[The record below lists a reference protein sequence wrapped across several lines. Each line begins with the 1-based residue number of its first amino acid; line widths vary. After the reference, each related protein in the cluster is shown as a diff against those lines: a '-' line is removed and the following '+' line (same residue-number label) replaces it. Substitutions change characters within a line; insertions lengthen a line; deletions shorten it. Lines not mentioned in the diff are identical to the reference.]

1 MIMKN
6 LFNKIAHLSVASL
19 LFVLKLTG
27 QNDALVAAPANPY
40 LFTIDSFQHKVPL
53 KDYVWML
60 EDPNDQ
66 YEITDMFRSEVSN
79 LFRPVKE
86 TGKYIYR
93 TEERPWGKISLQNML
108 SHPTLWSPSFHF
120 LSDSIL
126 IYIVDKNHKI
136 DSLKVG
142 TKIHPKN
149 TKNGSD
155 LLGEIYSQFT
165 PIFIY
170 LEKGEQKDI
179 YFKIFPTIGFDYEI
193 NLTMRSMESSY
204 RMLFRKMTD
213 YTKAFFYL
221 GLIWMFVL
229 YNLLI
234 FFFYKDKT
242 YLYLSLYA
250 LCFALPSDH
259 FTLRFLIK
267 TWLPDFLF
275 LLDVKW
281 LVLNPLLIITIGLF
295 SRSLLNTKINYPKSD
310 KYIKAIILIGG
321 IFLLVAVFDYLIT
334 QQQDIR
340 RTNPYLYI
348 VSGIV
353 ITMFILIFRDLYK
366 TKNTI
371 VLFWLAGM
379 SFLII
384 SQLFSLYFQIF
395 VSRENYLEY
404 VEFFGV
410 FSPLA
415 FGVLGQIAIFTLGA
429 GYRSR
434 EVAEAKKELEE
445 REQIKSR
452 FFANISHEFR
462 TPLTLLLGPINELME
477 NTRDP
482 KDKELLE
489 MARRNAHRQLQL
501 VNQLLDLSKLDAGK
515 MDLRASRED
524 FIPFLKGVAH
534 AYESLARE
542 RKVGLTINCPDG
554 ELPLYFN
561 RDKMEKICYNLF
573 SNAFKFTPPGGKISV
588 GLQKVN
594 DKAVLTV
601 ADTGIGIS
609 EERLPNIFDRF
620 FQAGSGKNEVQEGS
634 GIGLTLVHELV
645 QLHGGTIAVKSSPG
659 KGTTFTLEFPLGKN
673 HLQPD
678 DIVDLEHQI
687 SGDGTS
693 ENWSPP
699 AYLVAAEGTTDTAA
713 RSPKNAPRVLVVEDN
728 ADVRAFIRLRLQQSF
743 HITEATDGQEG
754 FKKAIERM
762 PDLIISDVMM
772 PKKNGYELC
781 EALKTD
787 LRTSHIPI
795 ILLTAK
801 AAQEE
806 KLEGLQTG
814 ADDYLTKPF
823 DSKELEIR
831 AHNLI
836 RLRQQL
842 RERFAES
849 ISLKPSEVA
858 TNSVD
863 QTFLEDALR
872 IVEANIGNEQFS
884 IEMLA
889 REIGM
894 SRPNLNRKFRALINQ
909 SSNQFIQS
917 VRLQRAADLL
927 RQGAGSVSEIAFR
940 TGFSST
946 AYFVKCFKDHFGET
960 PGSVLKSD

>member
-1 MIMKN
+1 MNIRINNIKR
-6 LFNKIAHLSVASL
+6 LIACLVLILAGWGNVAGS
-19 LFVLKLTG
+19 
-27 QNDALVAAPANPY
+27 DPVAA
-40 LFTIDSFQHKVPL
+40 
-53 KDYVWML
+53 YVFKG
-60 EDPNDQ
+60 EA
-66 YEITDMFRSEVSN
+66 SEQGN
-79 LFRPVKE
+79 IRL
-86 TGKYIYR
+86 G
-93 TEERPWGKISLQNML
+93 
-108 SHPTLWSPSFHF
+108 
-120 LSDSIL
+120 
-126 IYIVDKNHKI
+126 
-136 DSLKVG
+136 DSL
-142 TKIHPKN
+142 
-149 TKNGSD
+149 
-155 LLGEIYSQFT
+155 E
-165 PIFIY
+165 
-170 LEKGEQKDI
+170 
-179 YFKIFPTIGFDYEI
+179 
-193 NLTMRSMESSY
+193 
-204 RMLFRKMTD
+204 
-213 YTKAFFYL
+213 FYL
-221 GLIWMFVL
+221 DTDGH
-229 YNLLI
+229 LLI
-234 FFFYKDKT
+234 EDILQMPAPAFSRPDQLADLPPDAVVWSRIHLANQRDNAVERFF
-242 YLYLSLYA
+242 SLYA
-250 LCFALPSDH
+250 YLDTVWVYTVKDGKVVDRQVTGSALKPSEKKLRSSLNYISFSLDAGDTKTFYFKYTKTGAKTIHGPPFSTLNVVPADTLFNFEIENYASQFLYTGMIMLFCLVALFMYGMFKERVFIYFALLMFSFAIYFLKMRGILDSLYTYQWRNDYISIGQLTVSLVIFSVYLFSSRYIRLSEQMPKYD
-259 FTLRFLIK
+259 RFF
-267 TWLPDFLF
+267 WAYALF
-275 LLDVKW
+275 VAVFAHLYRLATG
-281 LVLNPLLIITIGLF
+281 NAAEATRYHNFLLIIFSIVALLPLVLLVRKGDQSAKIGLISAGIMF
-295 SRSLLNTKINYPKSD
+295 AGAVLSLLDAQGIIPSNSLTRNSLQVGTVFFSGVLFYGLFDKINT
-310 KYIKAIILIGG
+310 IR
-321 IFLLVAVFDYLIT
+321 VAK
-334 QQQDIR
+334 QR
-340 RTNPYLYI
+340 
-348 VSGIV
+348 
-353 ITMFILIFRDLYK
+353 M
-366 TKNTI
+366 
-371 VLFWLAGM
+371 
-379 SFLII
+379 
-384 SQLFSLYFQIF
+384 
-395 VSRENYLEY
+395 E
-404 VEFFGV
+404 
-410 FSPLA
+410 
-415 FGVLGQIAIFTLGA
+415 
-429 GYRSR
+429 
-434 EVAEAKKELEE
+434 ELNEL
-445 REQIKSR
+445 KSR

-462 TPLTLLLGPINELME
+462 TPLTLMMGPLKQVADRTDDPE
-477 NTRDP
+477 N
-482 KDKELLE
+482 KELLE

-515 MDLRASRED
+515 MELRASEED
-524 FIPFLKGVAH
+524 FIPFLKGMTH

-542 RKVGLTINCPDG
+542 RNTDLTVSCPDG
-554 ELPLYFN
+554 KMPLYFN
-561 RDKMEKICYNLF
+561 RDKMEKICYNLL

-609 EERLPNIFDRF
+609 EERLPNIFERF

-673 HLQPD
+673 HLRPD

-687 SGDGTS
+687 SGADTS

-699 AYLVAAEGTTDTAA
+699 AYLVAAKGSTDTAA
-713 RSPKNAPRVLVVEDN
+713 KAPKNAPRVLVVEDN

-754 FKKAIERM
+754 IRQAIERM

-795 ILLTAK
+795 ILLTAR
-801 AAQEE
+801 AAREE

-858 TNSVD
+858 TNSID
-863 QTFLEDALR
+863 QTFLENALQ

-884 IEMLA
+884 IEILA
-889 REIGM
+889 RQIGM

-909 SSNQFIQS
+909 STNQFIQS

-927 RQGAGSVSEIAFR
+927 RQGAGSVSEIAFQ

-960 PGSVLKSD
+960 PGSILKNE

>member
-1 MIMKN
+1 MNIRMNNIKR
-6 LFNKIAHLSVASL
+6 LVACL
-19 LFVLKLTG
+19 ALILTG
-27 QNDALVAAPANPY
+27 GGNVAGSDPVAAYTFTEEASEQSTLRLGDALEFYP
-40 LFTIDSFQHKVPL
+40 D
-53 KDYVWML
+53 KDG
-60 EDPNDQ
+60 
-66 YEITDMFRSEVSN
+66 R
-79 LFRPVKE
+79 
-86 TGKYIYR
+86 
-93 TEERPWGKISLQNML
+93 
-108 SHPTLWSPSFHF
+108 
-120 LSDSIL
+120 
-126 IYIVDKNHKI
+126 
-136 DSLKVG
+136 
-142 TKIHPKN
+142 
-149 TKNGSD
+149 
-155 LLGEIYSQFT
+155 
-165 PIFIY
+165 
-170 LEKGEQKDI
+170 
-179 YFKIFPTIGFDYEI
+179 
-193 NLTMRSMESSY
+193 
-204 RMLFRKMTD
+204 
-213 YTKAFFYL
+213 
-221 GLIWMFVL
+221 
-229 YNLLI
+229 LLI
-234 FFFYKDKT
+234 EDILRMPDLAFSRPDQLADLPADAVIWSRIRLTNQMDNAVERFF
-242 YLYLSLYA
+242 SLYA
-250 LCFALPSDH
+250 YMDTVWVYAVKDGKLVDRQMTGGTLKPSEKKLRSSLNYVSFSLDAGDTKTFYFKYAKTGAQTIHGPPFSTLNAVPADTLINFEIENHASQFLYTGMIMLFCLVALFMYGMFKERVFIYFALLMFS
-259 FTLRFLIK
+259 FAIYFLK
-267 TWLPDFLF
+267 MRG
-275 LLDVKW
+275 LLDSLLTYQWRNDYISIGQLTVS
-281 LVLNPLLIITIGLF
+281 LVIFSVYLFSSRYIRLSEQMPKYDRFFWVYALFVAVFAHLYRLATGDAAEATRYHNFLLIIFSIVALLPLVLLARKGDQSAKIGLISAGIMF
-295 SRSLLNTKINYPKSD
+295 AGAVLSLLDAQGIIPSNSLTRNSLQFGTVIFSGVLFYGLFDKINT
-310 KYIKAIILIGG
+310 IR
-321 IFLLVAVFDYLIT
+321 VAK
-334 QQQDIR
+334 QR
-340 RTNPYLYI
+340 
-348 VSGIV
+348 
-353 ITMFILIFRDLYK
+353 M
-366 TKNTI
+366 
-371 VLFWLAGM
+371 
-379 SFLII
+379 
-384 SQLFSLYFQIF
+384 
-395 VSRENYLEY
+395 E
-404 VEFFGV
+404 
-410 FSPLA
+410 
-415 FGVLGQIAIFTLGA
+415 
-429 GYRSR
+429 
-434 EVAEAKKELEE
+434 ELNEL
-445 REQIKSR
+445 KSR

-462 TPLTLLLGPINELME
+462 TPLTLMMGPLKQVADRTDDPE
-477 NTRDP
+477 NR
-482 KDKELLE
+482 ELLQ
-489 MARRNAHRQLQL
+489 MAHRNAYRQLQL

-515 MDLRASRED
+515 MELRASRED
-524 FIPFLKGVAH
+524 FIPFLKGAAH

-542 RKVGLTINCPDG
+542 RNIDLTVTCPDG
-554 ELPLYFN
+554 EMPLYFN
-561 RDKMEKICYNLF
+561 RDKMEKICYNLL
-573 SNAFKFTPPGGKISV
+573 SNAFKFTPPGGHIAV

-620 FQAGSGKNEVQEGS
+620 FQAGSEKNEVQEGS

-673 HLQPD
+673 HLHPD
-678 DIVDLEHQI
+678 DIVDLEHQL
-687 SGDGTS
+687 SGADTA

-699 AYLVAAEGTTDTAA
+699 AYLVDAEGTTDTAA
-713 RSPKNAPRVLVVEDN
+713 RAPKNVPHLLVVEDN
-728 ADVRAFIRLRLQQSF
+728 ADVRAFIRLRLQKSF

-754 FKKAIERM
+754 IEKAVERM

-795 ILLTAK
+795 ILLTAR

-823 DSKELEIR
+823 DSRELEIR

-960 PGSVLKSD
+960 PGSILKNE